1 MFLNEEN
8 QKYVREML
16 SEMEEGVKLIY
27 FTQAMECQ
35 YCKETRQLLEE
46 LATLTDKLTLE
57 THDFI
62 ADRELAEQLG
72 VDKIPAIVV
81 SNIAKPNSRIK
92 FYGIPSGYEFT
103 SVLEDILDVSRN
115 NHGFSE
121 DILREVQA
129 IRKPVHIQVFVT
141 PTCPYCPAAVRT
153 AHRLALV
160 NENITADMVEATEFP
175 HLGQKYAVRGV
186 PKSVIN
192 EKWSVEGAVP
202 EKMVVDKIMQ
212 SIA

>member
-46 LATLTDKLTLE
+46 LAALTDKLTLE

-62 ADRELAEQLG
+62 ADRKLAEQLG

-81 SNIAKPNSRIK
+81 SNAAKPNSRIK

-129 IRKPVHIQVFVT
+129 IQKPVHIQVFVT

>member
-16 SEMEEGVKLIY
+16 SEMEESVKLIY

-46 LATLTDKLTLE
+46 LAALTDKLTLE

-62 ADRELAEQLG
+62 ADRKLAEQLG

-81 SNIAKPNSRIK
+81 SNAAKPNSRIK

-129 IRKPVHIQVFVT
+129 IQKPVHIQVFVT